1 MKKAVMVGAG
11 NIGRGFIGAILEKS
25 GWHVTF
31 ADVAENIINEINEK
45 KKYTVHIMD
54 TVLDEFDV
62 TDIDGVISKGENF
75 IDAIFDCSLLTT
87 AVGVRILPIVAVSLA
102 QGISRRKA
110 EGKKDT
116 MDVIACENAI
126 RATSILKDAVYSH
139 MNEEEKA
146 YADEFVGF
154 ADCAVDRI
162 VPKANFE
169 NPLDVAV
176 ESWSEWDVEKS
187 GLKGDLGVIDGM
199 TLVDN
204 LQAYIERKLFTLN
217 CGHAI
222 TAYLGYQRGKKTI
235 LEASADPF
243 ISSIAV
249 SAMKES
255 GKVLVKKFGFD
266 EVKHSAY
273 VDKVVA
279 RFSNPHLFDE
289 VERVGRDPIRKIG
302 PEDRL
307 VKPLVLA
314 SQYGLEYSNL
324 AKGVAAALLFRS
336 EEDSA
341 SIELNDYVRKN
352 GVAMA
357 LEKYSGLSKG
367 SDESRMIEKSYK
379 ELLEM

>member
-139 MNEEEKA
+139 LNEEEKA

-266 EVKHSAY
+266 EV
-273 VDKVVA
+273 
-279 RFSNPHLFDE
+279 
-289 VERVGRDPIRKIG
+289 ERVGRDPIRKIG